1 MRGGVSVSEMLFSLT
16 REDRLIMNVI
26 IKENIENVNHQE
38 VLEAAKKAE
47 PKVRELIK
55 NLIIYS

>member
-1 MRGGVSVSEMLFSLT
+1 MG
-16 REDRLIMNVI
+16 D
-26 IKENIENVNHQE
+26 KENIENVNHQE

-55 NLIIYS
+55 NMIIYS